1 MRFEVKRQKTSAY
14 RRLQLQAAVS
24 LQAVE
29 QAVADTAE
37 RAADPAKTSADGTL
51 QQAIAHAR
59 TCSVAYCHPVEYN
72 HACEGD
78 VLTIVRTDSEHIA

>member
-1 MRFEVKRQKTSAY
+1 M
-14 RRLQLQAAVS
+14 S

-51 QQAIAHAR
+51 QQAIAHTR
-59 TCSVAYCHPVEYN
+59 TCNRILPPVEYDR
-72 HACEGD
+72 ACEGD